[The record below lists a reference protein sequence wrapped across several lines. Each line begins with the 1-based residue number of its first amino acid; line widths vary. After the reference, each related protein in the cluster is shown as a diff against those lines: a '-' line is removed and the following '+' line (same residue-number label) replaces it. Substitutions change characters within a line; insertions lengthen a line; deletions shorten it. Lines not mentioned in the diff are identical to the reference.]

1 MQPIQRA
8 GTSSTATAEV
18 RDAIADLDLPSG
30 DPSKGIEE
38 IRRRTLVAA
47 GAGGSSAADGGTS
60 AGAGA
65 GAGAGATESTDAPA
79 ASATVSDTGAVRQ
92 RTRFTKAF
100 GGAWV
105 INIAN
110 RSFQTRCR
118 LPNFKLCRY
127 FDTME
132 EAQKFAKMALGFPG
146 VTTVPIV
153 VPANI
158 PFLLAESEDSAR
170 HAEHV
175 HSKLARVLKRH
186 ERLTEYR
193 ARELQ
198 GRVATKS
205 SGPTGLSD
213 YVRAK
218 DHLREEEAGAAHH
231 GHGAL
236 PRRKPLPGEEE
247 DRLQRQVAEASA
259 KAKEE
264 VAAGLVP
271 VPAPLV
277 TDAAAAAQEAAV
289 PEEPGDVH
297 ALAEWPSALMHRSQV
312 VAVVCVMPDDDEP
325 SDSPDFPSAAGW
337 EPMVVAFG
345 GAHKSVEDAKAF
357 VEEHLSQW
365 CTDISLSIVDVGEW
379 LWPTEVDPDKVPSKY
394 RTDSAAG
401 SAELQT
407 IMDRRTSELGKARKA
422 QDRLG
427 SSLPVSRPNVLP
439 SVEDAAS
446 VHRDPVRVLDVQQ
459 LTAEDVAAS
468 RAAAVAAGAAGATG
482 AAGASVATASAAFPQ
497 PTIVGGTVTPAGIV
511 VRAESASVSAGP
523 PSPSHAL

>member
-47 GAGGSSAADGGTS
+47 GAGGSSAADVGTGTGTGTGS
-60 AGAGA
+60 GAGA
-65 GAGAGATESTDAPA
+65 GAGTAASADAPA
-79 ASATVSDTGAVRQ
+79 DAPVATASVSDTGAVRQ

-236 PRRKPLPGEEE
+236 PPRKPLPGEEE

-259 KAKEE
+259 KAKQE

-277 TDAAAAAQEAAV
+277 TDAVPEAV

-325 SDSPDFPSAAGW
+325 SDSPGFPSAAGW

-365 CTDISLSIVDVGEW
+365 CTDISLNIVDVGEW

-439 SVEDAAS
+439 SMEDAAS

-468 RAAAVAAGAAGATG
+468 RAAAAASAGAAAT
-482 AAGASVATASAAFPQ
+482 AAFPQ
-497 PTIVGGTVTPAGIV
+497 PTVVGGTVTPAGIV
-511 VRAESASVSAGP
+511 RAESASVSAG
-523 PSPSHAL
+523 L

>member
-47 GAGGSSAADGGTS
+47 GAGGSSAADGSSSTGG
-60 AGAGA
+60 GAGA
-65 GAGAGATESTDAPA
+65 GAAESTDAPA
-79 ASATVSDTGAVRQ
+79 ATASVSDTGAVRQ

-110 RSFQTRCR
+110 RNFQTRCR

-236 PRRKPLPGEEE
+236 PPRKPLPGEEE

-259 KAKEE
+259 KARQE

-277 TDAAAAAQEAAV
+277 TEAVPEAV

-325 SDSPDFPSAAGW
+325 SDSPHFPSAAGW

-365 CTDISLSIVDVGEW
+365 CTDISLNIVDVGEW

-459 LTAEDVAAS
+459 LTTEDVAAS
-468 RAAAVAAGAAGATG
+468 RAAAAAAGAASS
-482 AAGASVATASAAFPQ
+482 ASTASAAFPQ

-511 VRAESASVSAGP
+511 VRAEPVPESAP
-523 PSPSHAL
+523 